1 MKSNAQPSI
10 YFSPHVPKGPN
21 QEPSAKSS
29 YQSPYLKA
37 VLNGKTRVAENQSAS
52 LMADSSL
59 AAALRYIA
67 HSK

>member
-21 QEPSAKSS
+21 QEPSAKTS
-29 YQSPYLKA
+29 YQSPY
-37 VLNGKTRVAENQSAS
+37 LNGKTRVADNQRAS